1 MAKGFATGKES
12 LSKVNQLKKKELG
25 SERMI
30 SWSPWPP
37 ANFQT
42 KYPAFPLVMT
52 IMILFIGQIYL
63 SIVNWFFSWANKNPF
78 IWLGNIKNSYNFK

>member
-1 MAKGFATGKES
+1 MANGFAPGRES
-12 LSKVNQLKKKELG
+12 LINANKPKKNELG

-52 IMILFIGQIYL
+52 IIILIIGQIYL
-63 SIVNWFFSWANKNPF
+63 SIVN
-78 IWLGNIKNSYNFK
+78 

>member
-1 MAKGFATGKES
+1 MAKGFAKEEV
-12 LSKVNQLKKKELG
+12 SKNSSKIFVKDKKLG

-37 ANFQT
+37 ANFQR

-52 IMILFIGQIYL
+52 IMLLFIGQWYISL
-63 SIVNWFFSWANKNPF
+63 ER
-78 IWLGNIKNSYNFK
+78 

>member
-1 MAKGFATGKES
+1 MVKGFAKEEVIKNN
-12 LSKVNQLKKKELG
+12 SKILAKEKKLG

-52 IMILFIGQIYL
+52 IMLLFIGQWYISL
-63 SIVNWFFSWANKNPF
+63 AR
-78 IWLGNIKNSYNFK
+78 

>member
-1 MAKGFATGKES
+1 MPKGFASNNDLIQVNES
-12 LSKVNQLKKKELG
+12 KKKQFG
-25 SERMI
+25 AERMI

-52 IMILFIGQIYL
+52 IMLIFIVQFYL
-63 SIVNWFFSWANKNPF
+63 S
-78 IWLGNIKNSYNFK
+78 LGN

>member
-1 MAKGFATGKES
+1 MAKGFAKEEEIKNN
-12 LSKVNQLKKKELG
+12 SKVLVKRKQLG

-52 IMILFIGQIYL
+52 IMLLFIGQWYISL
-63 SIVNWFFSWANKNPF
+63 AR
-78 IWLGNIKNSYNFK
+78 

>member
-1 MAKGFATGKES
+1 MAKGFAES
-12 LSKVNQLKKKELG
+12 NKNVVKVNQLKKKQLG

-63 SIVNWFFSWANKNPF
+63 SFVN
-78 IWLGNIKNSYNFK
+78 

>member
-1 MAKGFATGKES
+1 MSKGFG
-12 LSKVNQLKKKELG
+12 KKEINKINQEIKQKKLG

-30 SWSPWPP
+30 PWSPWPP

-52 IMILFIGQIYL
+52 IFLLLIGQWYI
-63 SIVNWFFSWANKNPF
+63 SFAR
-78 IWLGNIKNSYNFK
+78 

>member
-1 MAKGFATGKES
+1 MAKGFASSDEKVI
-12 LSKVNQLKKKELG
+12 KVNQLKKKELG
-25 SERMI
+25 TERMI

-52 IMILFIGQIYL
+52 IMILVFGQIYL
-63 SIVNWFFSWANKNPF
+63 SIVN
-78 IWLGNIKNSYNFK
+78 

>member
-1 MAKGFATGKES
+1 MAKGFAKEV
-12 LSKVNQLKKKELG
+12 SKKNSKIYIKEKELG

-52 IMILFIGQIYL
+52 IMLLIVGQIYI
-63 SIVNWFFSWANKNPF
+63 SMAS
-78 IWLGNIKNSYNFK
+78 

>member
-1 MAKGFATGKES
+1 MAKGFAKEEVIKNNSDVS
-12 LSKVNQLKKKELG
+12 LKDKKLG

-52 IMILFIGQIYL
+52 IMLLFIGQWYISL
-63 SIVNWFFSWANKNPF
+63 AR
-78 IWLGNIKNSYNFK
+78 

>member
-1 MAKGFATGKES
+1 MAKGFASTNES
-12 LSKVNQLKKKELG
+12 LIKENQLKKKELG

-52 IMILFIGQIYL
+52 IIILFIGQIYI
-63 SIVNWFFSWANKNPF
+63 STVN
-78 IWLGNIKNSYNFK
+78 

>member
-1 MAKGFATGKES
+1 MAKGFAEEEVSKNRSKDFVKE
-12 LSKVNQLKKKELG
+12 KQLG

-52 IMILFIGQIYL
+52 IMLLFIGQWYISL
-63 SIVNWFFSWANKNPF
+63 AR
-78 IWLGNIKNSYNFK
+78 

>member
-1 MAKGFATGKES
+1 MAKGFATSKES
-12 LSKVNQLKKKELG
+12 SVKVNQFKKKELG

-52 IMILFIGQIYL
+52 IFILFIGQIYL
-63 SIVNWFFSWANKNPF
+63 SIVN
-78 IWLGNIKNSYNFK
+78 

>member
-1 MAKGFATGKES
+1 MAKGFANSNENVI
-12 LSKVNQLKKKELG
+12 KVNQFKKKDLG

-52 IMILFIGQIYL
+52 IMLLFIGQMYI
-63 SIVNWFFSWANKNPF
+63 SIVN
-78 IWLGNIKNSYNFK
+78 

>member
-1 MAKGFATGKES
+1 MTKGFANSNKS
-12 LSKVNQLKKKELG
+12 LIKVNQLKKKELG
-25 SERMI
+25 SERMF

-52 IMILFIGQIYL
+52 IIILFIGKIYL
-63 SIVNWFFSWANKNPF
+63 SIVN
-78 IWLGNIKNSYNFK
+78 

>member
-1 MAKGFATGKES
+1 MAKGFAAGKES

-25 SERMI
+25 TERMI

-52 IMILFIGQIYL
+52 IMILFIGRMYL
-63 SIVNWFFSWANKNPF
+63 SIVN
-78 IWLGNIKNSYNFK
+78 

>member
-1 MAKGFATGKES
+1 MAKGFAKEEVS
-12 LSKVNQLKKKELG
+12 KNNSKVFVKEKQLG

-52 IMILFIGQIYL
+52 IMLLLIGQWYISL
-63 SIVNWFFSWANKNPF
+63 SR
-78 IWLGNIKNSYNFK
+78 

>member
-1 MAKGFATGKES
+1 MAKGFASNNEKEI
-12 LSKVNQLKKKELG
+12 KGNQLKKKELG

-52 IMILFIGQIYL
+52 IMILFIGQVYL
-63 SIVNWFFSWANKNPF
+63 SILN
-78 IWLGNIKNSYNFK
+78 

>member
-1 MAKGFATGKES
+1 MPKGFATDKKDAIQSDGP
-12 LSKVNQLKKKELG
+12 KKKQLG

-30 SWSPWPP
+30 AWSPWPP

-52 IMILFIGQIYL
+52 IMLLIIGQFYISL
-63 SIVNWFFSWANKNPF
+63 KN
-78 IWLGNIKNSYNFK
+78 